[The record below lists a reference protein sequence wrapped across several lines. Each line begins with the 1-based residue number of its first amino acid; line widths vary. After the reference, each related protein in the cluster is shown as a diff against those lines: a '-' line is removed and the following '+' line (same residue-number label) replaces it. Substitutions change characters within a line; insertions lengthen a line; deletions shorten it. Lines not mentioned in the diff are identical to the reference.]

1 MGGAGLQDFIPYAR
15 LLARTV
21 ALHEDG
27 AEGHPQ
33 RMEDLVRRMLVV
45 LGRSRPLPEG
55 AGLWP
60 QAVLVHDFGK
70 LFVPSQ
76 ILRKPQALSVH
87 ERGLMQQHTLLG
99 REELTRLASAFWG
112 TEESARGFWTLAA
125 QIAGGHHERPDGL
138 GYPLGLKGDAVPPVL
153 RVART
158 VDVFDALTARRA
170 YREALPPEEAFLLM
184 REEIGGFDEPLLE
197 ALQEALE
204 VDLARVAGER

>member
-1 MGGAGLQDFIPYAR
+1 LQDFIAYAR
-15 LLARTV
+15 LLARAV

-33 RMEDLVRRMLVV
+33 RMEGLVGRMLAV
-45 LGRSRPLPEG
+45 LRGSSPLPEG

-60 QAVLVHDFGK
+60 QAMLVHDYGK
-70 LFVPSQ
+70 LFVPNQ
-76 ILRKPQALSVH
+76 ILRKPQELSVH

-112 TEESARGFWTLAA
+112 TNKAVYSFWTLAA

-138 GYPLGLKGDAVPPVL
+138 GYPLGLKADAVPLVL

-170 YREALPPEEAFLLM
+170 YREALPPEEAFRLM
-184 REEIGGFDEPLLE
+184 REEIGGFDEFLLE

-204 VDLARVAGER
+204 LDLARVSGGR

>member
-1 MGGAGLQDFIPYAR
+1 MQDFIAYAR

-33 RMEDLVRRMLVV
+33 RMERLVGRMLTV
-45 LGRSRPLPEG
+45 LGRSHPLPEG
-55 AGLWP
+55 AGFWP

-70 LFVPSQ
+70 IFVPNQ
-76 ILRKPQALSVH
+76 ILRKPQSLSAA

-99 REELTRLASAFWG
+99 RDELTRLASAFWG
-112 TEESARGFWTLAA
+112 TDKTAYSFWTLAA

-138 GYPLGLKGDAVPPVL
+138 GYPLGLKGDAVPLVL

-170 YREALPPEEAFLLM
+170 YREALPPDTAFRMM
-184 REEIGGFDEPLLE
+184 REEIGGFDERLLE
-197 ALQEALE
+197 ALEAAL
-204 VDLARVAGER
+204 DLGVLHDVG